1 MIGRGRADDQEADGR
16 QHERTS
22 LAWLRTVLAALAVA
36 LFMVR
41 EADPGTER
49 WAVVA
54 AAAVAL
60 LGLLAAL
67 RERTARLG
75 RRPVV
80 VTPAR
85 FGGTVMLGSLVL
97 LDLAGLLVVV

>member
-1 MIGRGRADDQEADGR
+1 MSDQGPAEDDAADGR

-22 LAWLRTVLAALAVA
+22 LAWLRTVLAALAVG

-41 EADPGTER
+41 QADPGTER

-67 RERTARLG
+67 QERTTTLG
-75 RRPVV
+75 RRPLVV
-80 VTPAR
+80 VPAR

>member
-1 MIGRGRADDQEADGR
+1 MSDPGRPGDDEAGGR

-22 LAWLRTVLAALAVA
+22 LAWLRTVLAALAVG

-41 EADPGTER
+41 QADPGTER
-49 WAVVA
+49 WLVAV

-67 RERTARLG
+67 RERTAVLAQRRL
-75 RRPVV
+75 VV
-80 VTPAR
+80 APAR
-85 FGGTVMLGSLVL
+85 FGGAVMFGSLVL
-97 LDLAGLLVVV
+97 LDLAGLLLAF

>member
-1 MIGRGRADDQEADGR
+1 MTEPKPARDDEADGR

-22 LAWLRTVLAALAVA
+22 LAWLRTVLAALAVG

-41 EADPGTER
+41 QADPGTER
-49 WAVVA
+49 WLIAA

-60 LGLLAAL
+60 LGFVAAL
-67 RERTARLG
+67 QQRTATLG
-75 RRPVV
+75 RRPAVV
-80 VTPAR
+80 APAR

-97 LDLAGLLVVV
+97 LDLAGLLLAF